1 MRRDERGSVLM
12 LMPAAVLV
20 FVVLGALVVDA
31 ALVYRAEREVA
42 SLAAAA
48 ANDAAGAALDLDEWY
63 RDGSVVLDDRVAR
76 DIAARRVGAGAF
88 DASLVSV
95 AVVGD
100 RITVTVRGRADHV
113 FADAIPGAPG
123 GTDVEASA
131 TATAVRSD
139 P

>member
-1 MRRDERGSVLM
+1 M

-31 ALVYRAEREVA
+31 AIVYRAEREVA

-63 RDGSVVLDDRVAR
+63 RDGSVVLDDGVAR
-76 DIAARRVGAGAF
+76 DVAARRIAF
-88 DASLVSV
+88 GGFEADLVSV
-95 AVVGD
+95 DVAGD
-100 RITVTVRGRADHV
+100 RITVVVRGRADHL

-131 TATAVRSD
+131 TATATRSS
-139 P
+139 

>member
-1 MRRDERGSVLM
+1 M

-48 ANDAAGAALDLDEWY
+48 ANDAAGAAVDLDAWY
-63 RDGSVVLDDRVAR
+63 RDGSLVLDAGAARAVAAERVAAGGFDAELVAVDVDGDRVA
-76 DIAARRVGAGAF
+76 
-88 DASLVSV
+88 
-95 AVVGD
+95 
-100 RITVTVRGRADHV
+100 VTVRGRAEHV
-113 FADAIPGAPG
+113 FADAVPGAPG

-131 TATAVRSD
+131 TATATRS
-139 P
+139 

>member
-1 MRRDERGSVLM
+1 M

-63 RDGSVVLDDRVAR
+63 RDGSVVLDDGVAR
-76 DIAARRVGAGAF
+76 DVALRRIAVGGFEA
-88 DASLVSV
+88 DLVDVDV
-95 AVVGD
+95 AGD
-100 RITVTVRGRADHV
+100 RVTVVVRGRADHL

-131 TATAVRSD
+131 TATATRS
-139 P
+139 

>member
-1 MRRDERGSVLM
+1 M

-20 FVVLGALVVDA
+20 FLVLGALVVDA

-42 SLAAAA
+42 ALAASA

-63 RDGSVVLDDRVAR
+63 RDGSVVLDGAVAR
-76 DIAARRVGAGAF
+76 DVASRRVRVGGFAAE
-88 DASLVSV
+88 LVD
-95 AVVGD
+95 VVVEGD
-100 RITVTVRGRADHV
+100 RVTVVVRGRADHV

-131 TATAVRSD
+131 TATAARS
-139 P
+139 